1 MGRKAIMKDDNE
13 ILTIEEAAAYL
24 QMGKLSIYKL
34 SRAKKIPHKKILN
47 KYRFVK
53 SELRNWVANK

>member
-1 MGRKAIMKDDNE
+1 MRNDNE

-34 SRAKKIPHKKILN
+34 ARAKKIPHKKILN

-53 SELRNWVANK
+53 SELRNWVSNKE

>member
-1 MGRKAIMKDDNE
+1 MDKDNE

-24 QMGKLSIYKL
+24 QLGKLSIYKL
-34 SRAKKIPHKKILN
+34 VRAKKIPHKKVLN

-53 SELRNWVANK
+53 EELRNWVKGE

>member
-1 MGRKAIMKDDNE
+1 MANDNE

-34 SRAKKIPHKKILN
+34 ARANKIPHKKILN

-53 SELRNWVANK
+53 SELRNWVSNK

>member
-1 MGRKAIMKDDNE
+1 MNNDNE

-24 QMGKLSIYKL
+24 QLGKLSIYKL
-34 SRAKKIPHKKILN
+34 VRAKKIPHKKVLN

-53 SELRNWVANK
+53 EELRNWVKEQ